1 MDTTTNKT
9 PMSEIALDADNL
21 YREEI
26 FTDVKVGS
34 IRRLSPVK
42 SDGSQDYSRKPV
54 FIGQTQLVSPEGS
67 MPLQCHI
74 EAKNLKEALE
84 KYPSAMNHAL
94 EMMFAKLEEMKR
106 EEESRIIVPG
116 SSSSG
121 KIVPP

>member
-1 MDTTTNKT
+1 MDTSNRT
-9 PMSEIALDADNL
+9 PTSKIALDSENL

-34 IRRLSPVK
+34 IRRLNPIK
-42 SDGSQDYSRKPV
+42 SDGSQDYTRKPI

-84 KYPSAMNHAL
+84 KYPGAMNHAL

-116 SSSSG
+116 STPSG
-121 KIVPP
+121 KIVTS